1 MYASD
6 FHEIFYLKYFL
17 EDGSWMMRALL
28 PENVPRL
35 FDLIRVADRA
45 VLPAFYYALRDTLVA
60 DDIATAT
67 RVGVGGRERHRVV
80 TLKGEVVEP
89 SGTMTGGGRS
99 EQRGRIGQDIKVDTS
114 KDSAKE
120 IAALQNYLDEEQE
133 RLVDIRRS
141 IQQLEKRLNSV
152 KTDYDRVKRNEQNLK
167 TDIGPL
173 EEKIEGLEKRLKEQK
188 VRAKEAA
195 ADERAVEKAKQKVAE
210 LEK

>member
-1 MYASD
+1 MSCHPFIAPRS
-6 FHEIFYLKYFL
+6 EIIECICNTK
-17 EDGSWMMRALL
+17 
-28 PENVPRL
+28 L
-35 FDLIRVADRA
+35 FRNTVMLVAITNS
-45 VLPAFYYALRDTLVA
+45 DTLLQRPRSSSA
-60 DDIATAT
+60 ILSTF
-67 RVGVGGRERHRVV
+67 VGRHYNGGIF
-80 TLKGEVVEP
+80 
-89 SGTMTGGGRS
+89 S
-99 EQRGRIGQDIKVDTS
+99 RGRIGQDIKVDTS

-210 LEK
+210 LEKG